1 MMGGYGVMGQ
11 GGWFLGVVFMVL
23 MWLLVAGGVAALLKY
38 LFTSSGSAK
47 GAAGSS
53 ALELLG
59 ERYARGEID
68 KAEFDA
74 KRKDLKDL

>member
-11 GGWFLGVVFMVL
+11 GGWFLGMVFMVL
-23 MWLLVAGGVAALLKY
+23 MWLLVAGGVVALFKY
-38 LFTSSGSAK
+38 LFTTSGSAR
-47 GAAGSS
+47 GGGRSS
-53 ALELLG
+53 ALEVLG

-68 KAEFDA
+68 KAEFEA

>member
-11 GGWFLGVVFMVL
+11 GGWFLGLVFMVL
-23 MWLLVAGGVAALLKY
+23 MWLLVAGGVVALFKY

-47 GAAGSS
+47 VGSSSS
-53 ALELLG
+53 ALEVLG

-74 KRKDLKDL
+74 KRKDLKEL